1 MRAFRYKIFPLVVIF
16 LVIVGCQRDLYRL
29 SYEFSIPEVSKEPP
43 LIEFIFDPQN
53 HDILEEH
60 KNLRKVAEYTKIP
73 YQSIPMGTFN
83 TNFKIAPTTRV
94 ICVAETFDLNDKAI
108 DSLLGFVA
116 KGGTLFLTKKNYDQ
130 RIGFLM
136 GFRAEANYK
145 LDSSAYGI
153 HFKKPIFPNMKDF
166 TLESDKTPHK
176 GFKAENFSGDV
187 NILATSA
194 DDKEYPLI
202 VENRI
207 GKGKVV
213 LYNSTRKFYKAWR
226 GLMFANTLI
235 GLEGIPYPIA
245 NTSTI
250 FLDDF
255 PSPLYNIYKEPIQ
268 SEMNKTIAE
277 YVTDVWWPDMKE
289 LAREENIQYTAYVT
303 FDYNAQTTPPFT
315 FKEWDIN
322 TFTRSNKEVEKSS
335 WLGKDVQN
343 SGHELG
349 FHGYN
354 HVSLLKSE
362 WLEPVYINTAIST
375 AIKKWKI
382 LDFKELPISYVPPSN
397 YIDSLGLAK
406 LQEGMP
412 SIKYIQSNYLGNFDE
427 GGYREFDPEPYNDH
441 FFNYP
446 RISSG
451 YFLEKKEIM
460 TIESLYLFTGIWTHF
475 VHPDDVYQI
484 PDKSNAKTS
493 GDFEY
498 RNKYGLNWYF
508 KNNKKGLLD
517 TFRQH
522 LKDFRNRHP
531 MVRYLNA
538 TKSSDIVR
546 DWRYFYYTHIRENGN
561 YLVETDYKSN
571 SSEKLYWF
579 LYVSSENE
587 KIIDKALTA
596 ELVEYKK
603 SPILNGN
610 LYSIATEEG
619 FLKLPD
625 LKYKGKGA
633 NKSNNESVA
642 QAFSD
647 FKQYENDR
655 VNLLPLMQLVNHFVS
670 NGNLSYATDLLEK
683 RIIEGVSLSKDQW
696 GDYAKYLVWQKRGW
710 EIWDF
715 LEDIYKRNE
724 SQELADISRTISY
737 QTAYPNE
744 ETREKWLTRQI
755 NWGTENTEVL
765 NEYMGYFNTADR
777 KDQVS
782 KVLRKL
788 LEFNPG
794 PTNNKKYLNHLIS
807 NDFNNVVEELNKLHP
822 CDEDYKEMATT
833 IAWAYADRLRY
844 DKAMEWQ
851 KCSKDIVQETIND
864 WLIKLESYEELKQT
878 DYSFYL
884 DFLLANDEKKA
895 LEEIHKYNA
904 CDKTLVSKSATIA
917 YAYANIGLYREA
929 IAWSKC
935 TTSIPFTSKMTW
947 LYELKEYQELRQ
959 LYDTYIANN
968 PEDYEAKLLM
978 GTLLLY
984 KGDIK
989 TSAQIA
995 ASLPADIQDGE
1006 LKTQLNKEIMFL
1018 SIADKQEM
1026 LGKYKNILYSGVRRD
1041 IYKSIRMDEGNS
1053 VSTSSYII
1061 NDKLEPNTL
1070 SNIIS
1075 YNIYD
1080 EKFNVHSFS
1089 GTQSIMY
1096 PLNFNLPNPD
1106 NIRRDLFGFEYR
1118 FKRASSK
1125 KLRINGRARIE
1136 RDNIRNVYY
1145 QIGAGVGFIS
1155 EKSFNSIA
1163 MGLFPVRNGPGHV
1176 LDIYRTQ
1183 TESYNEFKITDNLK
1197 QIIAFESNYYSDKEL
1212 DALLLG
1218 RMEYS
1223 VLKMSDFKLS
1233 PLIEGAYSAGTIDR
1247 RNGFPYWMADK
1258 RLYGGGGISLAL
1270 GQEKSGFYMVADASI
1285 FSENNNTTFER
1296 YTGSLAFRIK
1306 DFTTIKAGYEFYTIE
1321 NFYSN
1326 VFQLGMTY
1334 NFR

>member
-1 MRAFRYKIFPLVVIF
+1 MKAFQYKIFPLVVIF
-16 LVIVGCQRDLYRL
+16 LLLIGCQRDLYRL

-43 LIEFIFDPQN
+43 LIEFISDPQN
-53 HDILEEH
+53 YDIIEEH
-60 KNLRKVAEYTKIP
+60 KNLQKVAEYTKIP
-73 YQSIPMGTFN
+73 YQSITVGTFN

-94 ICVAETFDLNDKAI
+94 MCVTETFDLNNKAI

-116 KGGTLFLTKKNYDQ
+116 KGGTLFLSKKNYDQ
-130 RIGFLM
+130 RLGFLM

-145 LDSSAYGI
+145 LDSTAYGI
-153 HFKKPIFPNMKDF
+153 HFKKPLFPNMQNF

-176 GFKAENFSGDV
+176 GFKAENFSSDV

-194 DDKEYPLI
+194 GDKAYPLI

-207 GKGKVV
+207 GKGRVV
-213 LYNSTRKFYKAWR
+213 LYNSTRKFYRAGR
-226 GLMFANTLI
+226 GLMFAHTLL

-255 PSPLYNIYKEPIQ
+255 PSPLYNIYKEPIK

-277 YVTDVWWPDMKE
+277 YVTDVWWPDMKK
-289 LAREENIQYTAYVT
+289 LARDENIQYTAYVT
-303 FDYNAQTTPPFT
+303 FDYNVQTAPPFT
-315 FKEWDIN
+315 FKEWDN
-322 TFTRSNKEVEKSS
+322 NSFTRSNKEVKKSS
-335 WLGKDVQN
+335 WLGSDVQN

-362 WLEPVYINTAIST
+362 WLEPVYINTALST

-382 LDFKELPISYVPPSN
+382 LDYKELPISYVPPSN

-451 YFLEKKEIM
+451 YFLEKKNVM
-460 TIESLYLFTGIWTHF
+460 SIESLYLFTGIWTHF

-484 PDKSNAKTS
+484 PDKSNAATS

-498 RNKYGLNWYF
+498 RNKYGLNWYS
-508 KNNKKGLLD
+508 KNNEVGLLD
-517 TFRQH
+517 TFKEH
-522 LKDFRNRHP
+522 MKDFRMRHP

-546 DWRYFYYTHIRENGN
+546 DWRYSYYTHIRENGN
-561 YLVETDYKSN
+561 YLVETDYKPPSTD
-571 SSEKLYWF
+571 KQYWF
-579 LYVSSENE
+579 LYVSNENE
-587 KIIDKALTA
+587 EITDQALNV

-603 SPILNGN
+603 SPILNGK

-619 FLKLPD
+619 FLMLPD

-633 NKSNNESVA
+633 NKSNNQSVA
-642 QAFSD
+642 QAFSN
-647 FKQYENDR
+647 FEKYENDR
-655 VNLLPLMQLVNHFVS
+655 IYLMPLMRLVDHFVS
-670 NGNLSYATDLLEK
+670 NGNLSDATDLLEK

-696 GDYAKYLVWQKRGW
+696 GDYAKYLVWQNRGW

-755 NWGTENTEVL
+755 NWGSENTEVL
-765 NEYMGYFNTADR
+765 NEYLDFFNTEAH

-788 LEFNPG
+788 LELDPG
-794 PTNNKKYLNHLIS
+794 PTNNKKYLNHLVS
-807 NDFNNVVEELNKLHP
+807 NDFKNVVEELNKLQP

-833 IAWAYADRLRY
+833 IAWAYADRFRY
-844 DKAMEWQ
+844 DKALEWQ
-851 KCSKDIVQETIND
+851 ECSTSIVRETIND
-864 WLIKLESYEELKQT
+864 WLIKSESYEELKET

-929 IAWSKC
+929 IAWSEC

-947 LYELKEYQELRQ
+947 LYELKEHKELRQ

-978 GTLLLY
+978 GTLMLY
-984 KGDIK
+984 NGDIK
-989 TSAQIA
+989 TSAKIA
-995 ASLPADIQDGE
+995 ASLPADIQNGE
-1006 LKTQLNKEIMFL
+1006 LKTQLNKEIMSL
-1018 SIADKQEM
+1018 SIADKHEM

-1053 VSTSSYII
+1053 VSTSSFII

-1070 SNIIS
+1070 SNILS

-1096 PLNFNLPNPD
+1096 PINFNLPNPD
-1106 NIRRDLFGFEYR
+1106 NLRRELFGFEYR

-1125 KLRINGRARIE
+1125 KFGVNGRARIE
-1136 RDNIRNVYY
+1136 RDNVSNIYY
-1145 QIGAGVGFIS
+1145 QLGAGVSLIG
-1155 EKSFNSIA
+1155 EKSFNSFA
-1163 MGLFPVRNGPGHV
+1163 LGLFPVRNGPGHV

-1183 TESYNEFKITDNLK
+1183 TTSYNEFKITDNLK
-1197 QIIAFESNYYSDKEL
+1197 QIVSFESNYYSDKEI

-1223 VLKMSDFKLS
+1223 VLNDRFKAI
-1233 PLIEGAYSAGTIDR
+1233 PA
-1247 RNGFPYWMADK
+1247 N
-1258 RLYGGGGISLAL
+1258 
-1270 GQEKSGFYMVADASI
+1270 
-1285 FSENNNTTFER
+1285 
-1296 YTGSLAFRIK
+1296 
-1306 DFTTIKAGYEFYTIE
+1306 
-1321 NFYSN
+1321 
-1326 VFQLGMTY
+1326 
-1334 NFR
+1334 